1 LDQEGKRTMKWEIFV
16 FITGVS
22 IVLLSIAI
30 DDKLPE
36 GTGDVMFRGA
46 VIVVFAFLRNGA
58 LDKTETDPRYEYAVI
73 PNCQEL
79 KLGHYQIDAFL
90 DRLYR
95 S

>member
-1 LDQEGKRTMKWEIFV
+1 MKWEIFV

-36 GTGDVMFRGA
+36 GTGDAMFRGA
-46 VIVVFAFLRNGA
+46 VIVVFGFLRNGA
-58 LDKTETDPRYEYAVI
+58 LDKKETDPRYEYAVI

-79 KLGHYQIDAFL
+79 KLGHLQIDAFL
-90 DRLYR
+90 DRLCR